1 MSSHEANVRTGK
13 RVALAGVGASAILA
27 CMNVVVGLVAHST
40 SVFATGLEFA
50 GDVVASTI
58 VLAGMVVAARPP
70 DQNHPYGHGRVEMLA
85 GFVVGIVVMA
95 GGAGIS
101 YHSLQAIGATH
112 PPPGGAAI
120 AALTIAIAVRAVMSA
135 VKFRVGR
142 RIQSGA
148 LMADAWNDAVD
159 ILSASAALTAVVLT
173 MRDPVRFM
181 AADHYGGFVVGVIVV
196 LIGIRITREASVELV
211 DTMPEPAMAN
221 QIRAVASSVP
231 GVLMVDKSHA
241 RKTGLRYHVDL
252 HIHVDRLMTV
262 QAAHEIGGHV
272 RSEIR
277 RRLPWVADVLVHV
290 EPAASS

>member
-1 MSSHEANVRTGK
+1 
-13 RVALAGVGASAILA
+13 
-27 CMNVVVGLVAHST
+27 MNVVVGVLAHST
-40 SVFATGLEFA
+40 SVLATGLEFA

-85 GFVVGIVVMA
+85 GFVVGIIVMA

-101 YHSLQAIGATH
+101 YHSLQAIGAIH
-112 PPPGGAAI
+112 PPPGRGAVE
-120 AALTIAIAVRAVMSA
+120 ALIIAIVVRAVMSA
-135 VKFRVGR
+135 IKFRVGR

-159 ILSASAALTAVVLT
+159 ILSATAALTAVALT
-173 MRDPVRFM
+173 MRDPERFM

-196 LIGIRITREASVELV
+196 LIGIRISREASFELV

-221 QIRAVASSVP
+221 QIRDVASSVP

-252 HIHVDRLMTV
+252 HIHVDRAMSV

-290 EPAASS
+290 EPATSS